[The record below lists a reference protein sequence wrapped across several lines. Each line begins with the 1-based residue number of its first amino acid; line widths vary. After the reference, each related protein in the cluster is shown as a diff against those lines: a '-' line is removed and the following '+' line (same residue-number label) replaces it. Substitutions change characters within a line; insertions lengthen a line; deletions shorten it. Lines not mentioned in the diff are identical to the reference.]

1 MNKKYIVMGRL
12 LVFLSQ
18 KRKSSLNKAK
28 REKDVMRLVYTFIY
42 LFLLSYILVSI
53 HQLLSN
59 MVGG

>member
-1 MNKKYIVMGRL
+1 MGRL